1 MIPVSS
7 MAERSA
13 VNRNVDGSSPS
24 RGVRPFFRAKAF
36 HFCPDCCGLCQRLHG
51 KRRDFNRLLA
61 SERVKV
67 EHTLSSVKRLRILK
81 DEFRNR
87 RKGMAD
93 EVMVLGC
100 ALHNYRWICRQGTA
114 A

>member
-1 MIPVSS
+1 MHWQ
-7 MAERSA
+7 R
-13 VNRNVDGSSPS
+13 
-24 RGVRPFFRAKAF
+24 RA
-36 HFCPDCCGLCQRLHG
+36 FC
-51 KRRDFNRLLA
+51 RRLA

-67 EHTLSSVKRLRILK
+67 EHTLASVKRLRILR

-93 EVMVLGC
+93 EVMVPGG
-100 ALHNYRWICRQGTA
+100 ALHSDRWTCRQGTA